1 MRSPAPRLAA
11 FLIAGFWCG
20 LTTCSSFM
28 NEGAQFLTGGR
39 FTEGLLYAALE
50 LILGLSAVI
59 LGTFLGRHLLS

>member
-1 MRSPAPRLAA
+1 
-11 FLIAGFWCG
+11 
-20 LTTCSSFM
+20 M